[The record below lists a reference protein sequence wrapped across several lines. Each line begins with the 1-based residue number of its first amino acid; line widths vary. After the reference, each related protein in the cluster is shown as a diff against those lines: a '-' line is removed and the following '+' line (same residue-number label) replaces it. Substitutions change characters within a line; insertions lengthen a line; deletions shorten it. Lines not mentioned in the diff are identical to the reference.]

1 MIFELGQKLGQK
13 GQIRGGRTEEVR
25 RGQSIWTGQ
34 DIRIYINIENK
45 IGQKIWLRQNKINL
59 SRTPQDREME
69 EDMAGRSRQNR

>member
-1 MIFELGQKLGQK
+1 MDMEANQ
-13 GQIRGGRTEEVR
+13 R
-25 RGQSIWTGQ
+25 RTGQ